1 MVNVC
6 TLCSGT
12 AFGECVLTDGY
23 HSVCVISNE
32 PCTLLRVAKPD
43 FQDIW
48 ATSAHFMEDI
58 VTPSFELSNVVEPG
72 DVNNVVSVVAPQNV
86 EPMAGQPQQQPNQVC
101 GQPLGDGQVLMNE
114 IIPAAGVPAS
124 QPPPVV
130 MSPERA
136 AKEELQLPENVFK
149 SMHVG
154 WIIRLAI
161 DQTAPHL
168 IRDRKHPSS
177 PNLFEKCFISSELT
191 DWLINTT
198 MSSSHVKVRS
208 RKQAESVYQVLYEN
222 RVIYSG
228 EFIILLI
235 HTLMK

>member
-1 MVNVC
+1 MC

-23 HSVCVISNE
+23 HSVCVFSNE

-58 VTPSFELSNVVEPG
+58 VTPSFELSNVIESG
-72 DVNNVVSVVAPQNV
+72 DLSNAMTAPAVSSQNV
-86 EPMAGQPQQQPNQVC
+86 DSTNSQPQSQQQLQQAC
-101 GQPLGDGQVLMNE
+101 GPSVNDGQVLNSE
-114 IIPAAGVPAS
+114 AKSVAIPKQ
-124 QPPPVV
+124 QPPSVAI
-130 MSPERA
+130 SPERM

-154 WIIRLAI
+154 WIIRLAV

-177 PNLFEKCFISSELT
+177 PNLFEKCFISSEMT

-222 RVIYSG
+222 RVIFSG
-228 EFIILLI
+228 ELKTFLI
-235 HTLMK
+235 HIY